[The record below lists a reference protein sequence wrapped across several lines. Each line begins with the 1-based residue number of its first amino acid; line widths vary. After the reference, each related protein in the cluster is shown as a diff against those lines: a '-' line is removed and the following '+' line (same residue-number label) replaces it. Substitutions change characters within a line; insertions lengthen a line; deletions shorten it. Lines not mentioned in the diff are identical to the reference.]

1 VLILLTIGCA
11 IVGKTKRGTAAVA
24 VWGWWFVIT
33 LVKVVMA
40 AIF

>member
-33 LVKVVMA
+33 LVKVVTA